1 MKLHPLTR
9 SMALARLFMF
19 FSFLTMSWVSGN
31 HHLLG
36 YEGIA
41 QPISKVRNWAM
52 ISDWFV
58 ENLTRK
64 LTSGWKEKNFVV
76 EKVLNSNHRLCYK
89 VLETEVMLIAGTF
102 TLVTGFLIRL
112 WAVESPYLT
121 SIINQN
127 EIVSPLTSWKRG
139 EFSFKTSQLSVPLH
153 RGKEVSSV
161 QACQLSPI
169 LLETHAIA
177 PPKLNHLS
185 EKSLRFLPH
194 FHQSHICYHWAK
206 NCPISNLKQLPHS
219 EVGKSGSVSRRHSY
233 LIYLLV
239 PVLYCE

>member
-1 MKLHPLTR
+1 MMKLHPLTR

-19 FSFLTMSWVSGN
+19 FSFLTMNLSWVSGN

-41 QPISKVRNWAM
+41 QPISKVCYDFWL
-52 ISDWFV
+52 V
-58 ENLTRK
+58 CRK
-64 LTSGWKEKNFVV
+64 PHKKTHFRLKRRKKFCWTATTD
-76 EKVLNSNHRLCYK
+76 RLCYK

-139 EFSFKTSQLSVPLH
+139 EFSFKTSQLS
-153 RGKEVSSV
+153 
-161 QACQLSPI
+161 
-169 LLETHAIA
+169 
-177 PPKLNHLS
+177 N
-185 EKSLRFLPH
+185 
-194 FHQSHICYHWAK
+194 
-206 NCPISNLKQLPHS
+206 
-219 EVGKSGSVSRRHSY
+219 
-233 LIYLLV
+233 
-239 PVLYCE
+239 